1 MKLRD
6 FLNRL
11 QAQIGENFTE
21 DDLLDLDI
29 KVTIP
34 TSLGMKATNIG
45 VEQAYVHTESYWSQV
60 TGKVEIKERFVAI
73 DTNIAT

>member
-21 DDLLDLDI
+21 DDLLDLEI
-29 KVTIP
+29 KVTVP
-34 TSLGMKATNIG
+34 TSLNMKTTNIG
-45 VEQAYVHTESYWSQV
+45 VEQAYVHTE
-60 TGKVEIKERFVAI
+60 KVEIKERFVAI